1 MSEFLSKTFYH
12 NTISDWLLSMAII
25 VLAVVIGK
33 TLYWLFSTI
42 IRRLT
47 KKSKTRLDDI
57 VIDMI
62 EEPLVFAAACGGIWF
77 GLRLLS
83 FPPIIDKFISN
94 GFQFIIVICV
104 GWMIVRLLDAVIE
117 EYAVPWVDSSE
128 SDLDDQLLPILR
140 KGAKT
145 TVWALAIIIGLNN
158 AGYDVG
164 AILAG
169 LGIGGIALAMAAKDT
184 VANIFGGF
192 TIFTDQPFRI
202 KERIVISGFDGTVK
216 EIGIRSTRLETPAG
230 RTVTIP
236 NSKFTS
242 TPVENITR
250 EPSRKIILDL
260 GLVYDTTPDQM
271 EMAIAALNE
280 IVDNNTNVEQ
290 KRKVFFKTFDASAM
304 NVRLIYYIS
313 KGSSIEDTQ
322 TQVNMA
328 ILRTFNDKGLE
339 FAFPT
344 QTLYNIDSGSAD
356 G

>member
-1 MSEFLSKTFYH
+1 MSEFLNKTFYH

-25 VLAVVIGK
+25 VLAVVAGK
-33 TLYWLFSTI
+33 ALYWLFSTI
-42 IRRLT
+42 IRKLT
-47 KKSKTRLDDI
+47 KKSETRLDDI
-57 VIDMI
+57 IIDMV

-77 GLRLLS
+77 GLRLLN
-83 FPPIIDKFISN
+83 FPPTIDTYIGN
-94 GFQFIIVICV
+94 GFQFVIVICV

-117 EYAVPWVDSSE
+117 EYVVPWVDSSE
-128 SDLDDQLLPILR
+128 SDLDDQLLPVLR

-202 KERIVISGFDGTVK
+202 KERIVVSGFDGTVE
-216 EIGIRSTRLETPAG
+216 EIGIRSTRLVTPAG
-230 RTVTIP
+230 RVVTIP

-242 TPVENITR
+242 TPVENISR
-250 EPSRKIILDL
+250 EPSRKIIIDL
-260 GLVYDTTPDQM
+260 GMVYDTSPDQM
-271 EMAIAALNE
+271 ELAMATLNE
-280 IVDNNTNVEQ
+280 IVDANTNVES
-290 KRKVFFKTFDASAM
+290 KRRVFFNTFDASAM
-304 NVRLIYYIS
+304 NIRLIYYIS

-322 TQVNMA
+322 TQINMA

-344 QTLYNIDSGSAD
+344 QTLYNIDTSTVS
-356 G
+356 